1 MRNCSLFVS
10 VVCLLLASVSA
21 LAVGKGQGQSER
33 KIDTRVESKSIPAS
47 VRYEFSRTVGS
58 GRLVK
63 AQDGKPGE
71 VRRTYEI
78 IYKGNKAVDK
88 KLIKEERVEPKPT
101 LYLMGKAGFQPS
113 RGAFARSSVRT
124 MVATA
129 YDPSPQTI
137 GPGAT
142 GRTRTGR
149 IATYGCVAVDPRVI
163 PLGTLLYVEGYG
175 FGLACDTGGA
185 IKGNRIDLCYDSR
198 RVANRYGKKKVQVH
212 IFKSR

>member
-10 VVCLLLASVSA
+10 VVCLALASTAAMSA
-21 LAVGKGQGQSER
+21 SKRQGQSDR
-33 KIDTRVESKSIPAS
+33 KETVVESKSIPS
-47 VRYEFSRTVGS
+47 EVRYEFSRTVGS
-58 GRLVK
+58 GRVVK

-78 IYKGNKAVDK
+78 IHKGSNAVEK

-101 LYLMGKAGFQPS
+101 LFLMGRSGFQPS
-113 RGAFARSSVRT
+113 RGAFTRSAVRT

-129 YDPSPQTI
+129 YDPSPATI

-185 IKGNRIDLCYDSR
+185 IKGNRIDLCYDSK
-198 RVANRYGKKKVQVH
+198 RVADRYGKKKVRVH